1 MATYTIRGTS
11 HNIVYTYKTI
21 DGKRKQ
27 QWESYSS
34 ELEAIQRK
42 AYIDYLQ
49 AQNRASDITHEA
61 AEYRRKKAIEK
72 TAQKIAAENAAVVVE
87 PPSIE
92 TEDNMSKTYR
102 EFMERFLPI
111 YARKRNFSPKTYD
124 SYRQNLETHIY
135 PYFGDWVMSTI
146 TSSAIDGFIDYLFQK
161 PCRGSKSYGKRVSEI
176 PALSSGTVKKCY
188 NILTLGFETAKRWNY
203 ISEIPNTKGPSE
215 HYKKR
220 KAWSSEHISKI
231 LDQIQDDPILHL
243 SVHLAFICSLR
254 AGEIAAIDINS
265 INLDEGSMWISQ
277 ILERVSDES
286 LKTLSKEKIAK
297 VFPKQ
302 FSNAKSRLVLKTPKT
317 EGSLRKQYLTRP
329 LVQEIKERIAEINKA
344 KELLG
349 PEYQDNGFL
358 ICQPDGRPVDPNNL
372 CKSFKEWQ
380 SPMNITDQI
389 DLQGLRKS
397 GQMHKIRLTKNNY
410 QLVATNAGQ
419 SPEVLMH
426 HYNETLEAEK
436 QQLASMVESSFYPSL
451 EKKSE
456 TAATIDPAEI
466 LKLIQDNPDL
476 AAKLMQLLK
485 VSA

>member
-135 PYFGDWVMSTI
+135 PYFGDWVMSSI

-161 PCRGSKSYGKRVSEI
+161 PCRGSKSYGKRASEV
-176 PALSSGTVKKCY
+176 PTLSSGTVKKCY

-254 AGEIAAIDINS
+254 AGEIVAIDINS
-265 INLDEGSMWISQ
+265 INLNEGSMWISQ

-329 LVQEIKERIAEINKA
+329 LVQEIKERIAEINKT

-358 ICQPDGRPVDPNNL
+358 ICQSDGRPVDPNNL

-380 SPMNITDQI
+380 STMSITDQI

-410 QLVATNAGQ
+410 QLVAANAGQ

-426 HYNETLEAEK
+426 HYNEALEAEK

-456 TAATIDPAEI
+456 TLSTLDPAEI
-466 LKLIQDNPDL
+466 LKLIQENPDL
-476 AAKLMQLLK
+476 AAKLVQLLK

>member
-11 HNIVYTYKTI
+11 HNVVYTYKAA

-49 AQNRASDITHEA
+49 SQNRAADITHEA
-61 AEYRRKKAIEK
+61 SEYRRKKAIEK
-72 TAQKIAAENAAVVVE
+72 ATQKIAAENMAAA
-87 PPSIE
+87 PDAPSVE
-92 TEDNMSKTYR
+92 TEDNMSKTFR

-111 YARKRNFSPKTYD
+111 HARKKNLSPKTYD

-135 PYFGDWVMSTI
+135 PYFGDWVMSSI
-146 TSSAIDGFIDYLFQK
+146 TSSAIDSFIDYLYQK
-161 PCRGSKSYGKRVSEI
+161 PCRGSKSYGKRASEI
-176 PALSSGTVKKCY
+176 PKLSSGTVKKCY

-203 ISEIPNTKGPSE
+203 ISEIPNTTGPSE

-220 KAWSSEHISKI
+220 KAWSAQQISSILEKI
-231 LDQIQDDPILHL
+231 TDDPILHL
-243 SVHLAFICSLR
+243 AVHLAFVCSLR
-254 AGEIAAIDINS
+254 AGEIVAIDINS
-265 INLDEGSMWISQ
+265 INLQEGSMWISQ
-277 ILERVSDES
+277 ILERVSDEAIKA
-286 LKTLSKEKIAK
+286 LPGEKIAK

-302 FSNAKSRLVLKTPKT
+302 FSNSKSRLVLKVPKT
-317 EGSLRKQYLTRP
+317 EGSHRKQYLTTP
-329 LVQEIKERIAEINKA
+329 LLQEIKERITEINEA

-358 ICQPDGRPVDPNNL
+358 ICQPDGRPIDPNNL

-380 SPMNITDQI
+380 SAMNITNQI

-397 GQMHKIRLTKNNY
+397 GQMHKIRLSKNNY
-410 QLVATNAGQ
+410 QLVAANAGQ

-426 HYNETLEAEK
+426 HYNEALEAEK
-436 QQLASMVESSFYPSL
+436 QELASMVESSFYPSSTKVS
-451 EKKSE
+451 EK
-456 TAATIDPAEI
+456 TAPLGAEEI
-466 LKLIQDNPDL
+466 LKLIQENPDL
-476 AAKLMQLLK
+476 SAKLMQLLK

>member
-49 AQNRASDITHEA
+49 TQNRASDITHEA

-72 TAQKIAAENAAVVVE
+72 TAQKIAAENVAVVVE

-92 TEDNMSKTYR
+92 NEDNMSKTYR

-135 PYFGDWVMSTI
+135 PYFGDWVMSSI

-161 PCRGSKSYGKRVSEI
+161 PCRGSKSYGKCASEI
-176 PALSSGTVKKCY
+176 PTLSSGTVKKCY

-231 LDQIQDDPILHL
+231 LDQIQNDPILHL

-254 AGEIAAIDINS
+254 AGEIVAIDINS
-265 INLDEGSMWISQ
+265 INLNEGSM
-277 ILERVSDES
+277 
-286 LKTLSKEKIAK
+286 
-297 VFPKQ
+297 
-302 FSNAKSRLVLKTPKT
+302 
-317 EGSLRKQYLTRP
+317 RKQYLTRP

-380 SPMNITDQI
+380 STMNITDQI

-410 QLVATNAGQ
+410 QLVAANAGQ

-426 HYNETLEAEK
+426 HYNEALEAEK

-456 TAATIDPAEI
+456 TAATLDPAEI
-466 LKLIQDNPDL
+466 LKLIQENPDL

>member
-1 MATYTIRGTS
+1 MATYTIRGTT
-11 HNIVYTYKTI
+11 HNVIYTYKTV
-21 DGKRKQ
+21 DGKSKQ

-34 ELEAIQRK
+34 KLEAIQRK

-61 AEYRRKKAIEK
+61 AEYRRKKAVEK

-135 PYFGDWVMSTI
+135 PYFGDWVMSSI

-161 PCRGSKSYGKRVSEI
+161 PCRGSKSYGKRASEI
-176 PALSSGTVKKCY
+176 PTLSSGTVKKCY

-231 LDQIQDDPILHL
+231 LDQIHDDPILHL

-344 KELLG
+344 RELLG

-372 CKSFKEWQ
+372 CKSFKKWQ
-380 SPMNITDQI
+380 SAMNITDQI

-410 QLVATNAGQ
+410 QLVAANAGQ

-426 HYNETLEAEK
+426 HYNEALETEK
-436 QQLASMVESSFYPSL
+436 QQLASMVESSFYPTP
-451 EKKSE
+451 EKESE
-456 TAATIDPAEI
+456 TPATLDPAEI

>member
-1 MATYTIRGTS
+1 M
-11 HNIVYTYKTI
+11 
-21 DGKRKQ
+21 
-27 QWESYSS
+27 
-34 ELEAIQRK
+34 
-42 AYIDYLQ
+42 
-49 AQNRASDITHEA
+49 
-61 AEYRRKKAIEK
+61 
-72 TAQKIAAENAAVVVE
+72 
-87 PPSIE
+87 
-92 TEDNMSKTYR
+92 
-102 EFMERFLPI
+102 
-111 YARKRNFSPKTYD
+111 
-124 SYRQNLETHIY
+124 
-135 PYFGDWVMSTI
+135 
-146 TSSAIDGFIDYLFQK
+146 
-161 PCRGSKSYGKRVSEI
+161 
-176 PALSSGTVKKCY
+176 
-188 NILTLGFETAKRWNY
+188 
-203 ISEIPNTKGPSE
+203 
-215 HYKKR
+215 
-220 KAWSSEHISKI
+220 
-231 LDQIQDDPILHL
+231 
-243 SVHLAFICSLR
+243 HLAFICSLR

-302 FSNAKSRLVLKTPKT
+302 FSSAKSRLVLKTPKT

-344 KELLG
+344 KEFLG
-349 PEYQDNGFL
+349 PGYQDNGFL
-358 ICQPDGRPVDPNNL
+358 ICQSDGRPVDPNNL

-380 SPMNITDQI
+380 STMNITDQI

-410 QLVATNAGQ
+410 QLVAANAGQ

-426 HYNETLEAEK
+426 HYNEALEAEK

>member
-34 ELEAIQRK
+34 ELEAVQRK

-135 PYFGDWVMSTI
+135 PYFGDWVMSSI

-161 PCRGSKSYGKRVSEI
+161 PCRGSKSYGKRASEV
-176 PALSSGTVKKCY
+176 PTLSSGTVKKCY

-254 AGEIAAIDINS
+254 AGEIVAIDINS
-265 INLDEGSMWISQ
+265 INLNEGSMWISQ

-329 LVQEIKERIAEINKA
+329 LVQEIKERIAEINKT

-358 ICQPDGRPVDPNNL
+358 ICQSDGRPVDPNNL

-380 SPMNITDQI
+380 NTMNITDQI

-410 QLVATNAGQ
+410 QLVAANAGQ

-426 HYNETLEAEK
+426 HYNEALEAEK

-456 TAATIDPAEI
+456 TLSTLDPAEI
-466 LKLIQDNPDL
+466 LKLIQENPDL
-476 AAKLMQLLK
+476 AAKLVQLLK

>member
-1 MATYTIRGTS
+1 MPAGHCGYIRERGTP

-72 TAQKIAAENAAVVVE
+72 TAQKIAAENATVVVE

-135 PYFGDWVMSTI
+135 PYFGDWVMSSI

-161 PCRGSKSYGKRVSEI
+161 PCRGSKSYGKRASEV
-176 PALSSGTVKKCY
+176 PTLSSGTVKKCY

-254 AGEIAAIDINS
+254 AGEIVAIDINS
-265 INLDEGSMWISQ
+265 INLNEGSMWISQ

-286 LKTLSKEKIAK
+286 LKTLSKEKIVK
-297 VFPKQ
+297 CF
-302 FSNAKSRLVLKTPKT
+302 
-317 EGSLRKQYLTRP
+317 
-329 LVQEIKERIAEINKA
+329 
-344 KELLG
+344 
-349 PEYQDNGFL
+349 
-358 ICQPDGRPVDPNNL
+358 
-372 CKSFKEWQ
+372 
-380 SPMNITDQI
+380 
-389 DLQGLRKS
+389 
-397 GQMHKIRLTKNNY
+397 
-410 QLVATNAGQ
+410 
-419 SPEVLMH
+419 
-426 HYNETLEAEK
+426 
-436 QQLASMVESSFYPSL
+436 
-451 EKKSE
+451 
-456 TAATIDPAEI
+456 
-466 LKLIQDNPDL
+466 
-476 AAKLMQLLK
+476 
-485 VSA
+485 

>member
-61 AEYRRKKAIEK
+61 AEYRRKKAVEK

-111 YARKRNFSPKTYD
+111 HARKKNFSPKTYD

-135 PYFGDWVMSTI
+135 PYFGDWVMSSI

-176 PALSSGTVKKCY
+176 PTLSSGTVKKCY

-254 AGEIAAIDINS
+254 AGEIVAIDINS
-265 INLDEGSMWISQ
+265 INLNEGSMWISQ

-349 PEYQDNGFL
+349 SEYQDNGFL

-380 SPMNITDQI
+380 STMNITDQI

-410 QLVATNAGQ
+410 QLVAANAGQ

>member
-176 PALSSGTVKKCY
+176 PTLSSGTVKKCY

-220 KAWSSEHISKI
+220 RAWSSEHISRI
-231 LDQIQDDPILHL
+231 LEQIQDDPILHL

-286 LKTLSKEKIAK
+286 LKTLSKEKITK

-344 KELLG
+344 KELSWSR
-349 PEYQDNGFL
+349 
-358 ICQPDGRPVDPNNL
+358 I
-372 CKSFKEWQ
+372 
-380 SPMNITDQI
+380 
-389 DLQGLRKS
+389 S
-397 GQMHKIRLTKNNY
+397 GQRF
-410 QLVATNAGQ
+410 
-419 SPEVLMH
+419 S
-426 HYNETLEAEK
+426 
-436 QQLASMVESSFYPSL
+436 
-451 EKKSE
+451 
-456 TAATIDPAEI
+456 
-466 LKLIQDNPDL
+466 DL
-476 AAKLMQLLK
+476 S
-485 VSA
+485 V

>member
-111 YARKRNFSPKTYD
+111 YARKRNLSPKTYD

-135 PYFGDWVMSTI
+135 PYFGDWVMSSI
-146 TSSAIDGFIDYLFQK
+146 TSSTIDGFIDYLFQK
-161 PCRGSKSYGKRVSEI
+161 PCRGSKSYGKRASEI
-176 PALSSGTVKKCY
+176 PTLSSGTVKKCY

-203 ISEIPNTKGPSE
+203 ISEISNTKGPSE

-317 EGSLRKQYLTRP
+317 EGSLRKQCLTRP

-426 HYNETLEAEK
+426 HYNEALEAEK

-456 TAATIDPAEI
+456 TLSTLDPAEI
-466 LKLIQDNPDL
+466 LKLIQENPDL